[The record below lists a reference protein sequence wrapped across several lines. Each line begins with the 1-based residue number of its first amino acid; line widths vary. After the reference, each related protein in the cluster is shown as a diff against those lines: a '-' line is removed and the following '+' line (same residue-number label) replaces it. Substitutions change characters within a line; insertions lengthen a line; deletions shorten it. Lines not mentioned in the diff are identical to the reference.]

1 MLRKVRIS
9 LIKFCYKLSNCN
21 WIVCS
26 VLQVQW
32 VVFFE
37 GLVFVEICWYVGL
50 RQVVLLAKW
59 AVLVKISW
67 CCRLKCLIW
76 IVVYYHSMFTFLLKS
91 TSTQYFALYYV
102 LKKKKKNFDL
112 VFCFCFVLFF
122 VFFSLME
129 GNKYCSRFEQP
140 NTHDRPYPYIV

>member
-1 MLRKVRIS
+1 MIVLRKVRIS

-102 LKKKKKNFDL
+102 LKKKKKISILF
-112 VFCFCFVLFF
+112 FAFVLFCF
-122 VFFSLME
+122 LFSFLWW
-129 GNKYCSRFEQP
+129 KAT
-140 NTHDRPYPYIV
+140 NTVVDSNSPIHTTGPIHI